1 MSGPSSTT
9 YGQHGHLHALRLP
22 RLGTPSASLVIGVSL
37 GILMVFVS
45 ADVTLYASQPVI
57 VQVTA
62 VEWFIPGGA
71 LATTSGFSMHNSEW
85 VTVTLTC
92 SSVCFRFNGATVE
105 SPFALE
111 SFSVV
116 YHPIQYVNVTVQSP
130 SFAYSGPIAIELNL
144 G

>member
-1 MSGPSSTT
+1 MSGPSTTT

-22 RLGTPSASLVIGVSL
+22 RLGTPSTSLVIGVGL
-37 GILMVFVS
+37 GVLMVFVS
-45 ADVTLYASQPVI
+45 ADVAIYASQPVI

-62 VEWFIPGGA
+62 VEWFIPGTA

-92 SSVCFRFNGATVE
+92 SSVCFRFSGATVE
-105 SPFALE
+105 TPFTLE

-116 YHPIQYVNVTVQSP
+116 YHPIQYVNVTVESP
-130 SFAYSGPIAIELNL
+130 PSSYTGPIAIELNV